1 MNPTPRGRRSSDE
14 EAASSAPP
22 ERTTLTRRELLLGGG
37 LAAACPAPISAQPA
51 ARSVVVATVSSGY
64 QEGLEQ
70 LAREYEAL
78 VPGVRVKIQIM
89 PVNGYETWLRTQI
102 PAGGANAPDLFNAN
116 YAWGLYERGL
126 MVNLSPYL
134 DAHNP
139 HTGLPWIRTLNAQFL
154 ERFKT
159 GGDVSFI
166 PLDFIEI
173 GFYYNA
179 DLFLRMGLRE
189 PKTWE
194 EMLAT
199 AARIQQAGI
208 IPFAVPGNADSY
220 WSGTVGWIARFFSDA
235 YTRPWVPLVMARP
248 GDWNYD
254 AKRNGHFH
262 LDLKDPYND
271 AYVVLNTERILA
283 AVRDRV
289 IGVNNGRFA
298 EAYTRIR
305 QFARYWQRGFD
316 GASSQTAYNLFLTG
330 RAAILLETSALISQ
344 LLRDMAD
351 LPARYRFRWS
361 IFPVPPMT
369 MSAYHI
375 PPFRG
380 VGGPGTVFGVV
391 KKDAAQVR
399 LVVDFLMFLTT
410 PRAARILVDQ
420 AYRHHKPLNGPMLI
434 PGAKLPEELAH
445 YFRPFQNRGF
455 EKLSFRGLLDE
466 QQSIWEWTVWAQ
478 RYMEDLIS
486 LPEFLRRY
494 ERTLLQA
501 VPRIIAM
508 QHLDMNP
515 RTKDL
520 QP

>member
-1 MNPTPRGRRSSDE
+1 
-14 EAASSAPP
+14 
-22 ERTTLTRRELLLGGG
+22 
-37 LAAACPAPISAQPA
+37 
-51 ARSVVVATVSSGY
+51 VVATVSSGY

-134 DAHNP
+134 AAHNP

-391 KKDAAQVR
+391 KKDPAQVR